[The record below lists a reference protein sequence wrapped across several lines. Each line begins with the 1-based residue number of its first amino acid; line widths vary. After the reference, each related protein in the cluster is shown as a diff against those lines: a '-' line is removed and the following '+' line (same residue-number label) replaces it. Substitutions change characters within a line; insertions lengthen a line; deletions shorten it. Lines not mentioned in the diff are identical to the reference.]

1 MKRPTGMSAFLLVQV
16 GQIISL
22 LGSSMTTFALGIWA
36 YQITGQATALALMG
50 LFGFGPTVLLSPF
63 AGALVDR
70 WNRKLVMMLSDL
82 GAAVSTLVIFLLF
95 TYGSLEIWHLYV
107 AGAFAGAFQAFQFP
121 AYSASITMMVP
132 KDQYGRASGLMSLAG
147 PAANIFAPLLAGMFI
162 GIIGIDG
169 IMVIDLVTFSA
180 AFGALALV
188 IIPQPEKSKDGEQ
201 AQGNL
206 WKETVFGFGYIFK
219 RPSLLGLQLMFFY
232 INFVATMAFTL
243 MVPMILART
252 NINETSLGFVM
263 TAGSVGG
270 LGGGL
275 LMSAWGGPKRRVHGV
290 LLGMAATSLFSQLL
304 MGLGQGLTVWMIAN
318 AAGGLLIPILNG
330 SNQALWQ
337 SKVPPDLQGRV
348 FSVRRWIA
356 QITAPVSMAIAGPLA
371 DFVFE
376 PAMLEGGSLAGTF
389 GWLVGTGPGAGMA
402 LIFVI
407 TGALGVLGGFAG
419 YLFPAIRNAEEILPD
434 HDVDPEALAQQTLA
448 QMESAK
454 MAEEPAPAE

>member
-1 MKRPTGMSAFLLVQV
+1 MSAFLLVQV